1 MSECCITGQFAPR
14 ANYCHQPN
22 YMNTPSTSGSK
33 PDIADRLCQNANVC
47 LTPDAQRRIRE
58 RLLSEYQEQKYRY
71 SMPPVSATPRHRLAP
86 VIISVA
92 FVVIIGA
99 GIGTV
104 SAANDAKPGDLL
116 FGIDRAVER
125 VQLAVTPDQTQ
136 RAKLLADI
144 AQEREQEHRD
154 LELTNNTAAAQKA
167 EQLAV
172 AAVSQAVETNDTARA
187 ELIEQGNGAA
197 VADLNQVRNEVDSLT
212 NSEPGLATTG
222 LTSVSIKIQQQSAT
236 VTLKLNAAVATF
248 QLPTDN
254 LIEIEQS
261 IAQRTGIDLQ
271 QIKQIIVVESNNS
284 TGNLP
289 NSNTPTGAT
298 NSNANNDSNNN
309 GSLVN
314 NTNASAPITNTNS
327 AIPPQLNGSAG
338 LPTGWEIN
346 VTTQDDTA
354 SIGIT
359 QNGLAIFAWTLPT
372 SDAEQIVAS
381 ISQRTGLSADQIR
394 STWHLVAE

>member
-1 MSECCITGQFAPR
+1 
-14 ANYCHQPN
+14 
-22 YMNTPSTSGSK
+22 MNIPSTSGSK

-47 LTPDAQRRIRE
+47 LTSDAQRRIRE

-125 VQLAVTPDQTQ
+125 VQLAVTPDQIQ

-144 AQEREQEHRD
+144 AREREQEHRD
-154 LELTNNTAAAQKA
+154 LKLTDNTAAAQKA

-172 AAVSQAVETNDTARA
+172 AAVSRAVETNDTVRA
-187 ELIEQGNGAA
+187 ELIERGDSAA
-197 VADLNQVRNEVDSLT
+197 VTDLNQVRNEVDSLT
-212 NSEPGLATTG
+212 NSEPSPATTG
-222 LTSVSIKIQQQSAT
+222 LTGVSIKIQQHSAT

-254 LIEIEQS
+254 LAEIEQS
-261 IAQRTGIDLQ
+261 IAQRTGIGLPE
-271 QIKQIIVVESNNS
+271 IKQMVVLEPDHAAD
-284 TGNLP
+284 GIP
-289 NSNTPTGAT
+289 NSETPTGA
-298 NSNANNDSNNN
+298 NDSN
-309 GSLVN
+309 
-314 NTNASAPITNTNS
+314 TNSTNDGQPVSDITAAPSTADTNS
-327 AIPPQLNGSAG
+327 ADPSPVNGSTILPAG
-338 LPTGWEIN
+338 WDIT

-354 SIGIT
+354 SVGIT

-372 SDAEQIVAS
+372 ADAEQIIAS